1 MQDEFATRGADETM
15 ETMAEAPS
23 VDHVPV
29 PTGGSAVI
37 RRCSRYIREKGP
49 RCSGTDAP
57 VGCYDTPVQD
67 PPDDLRDPL
76 RRPLIV

>member
-1 MQDEFATRGADETM
+1 MQDESAVRSADETM
-15 ETMAEAPS
+15 ATMAEAPS
-23 VDHVPV
+23 VDHVSIL
-29 PTGGSAVI
+29 TGGSAVI

-67 PPDDLRDPL
+67 SPDDLRGPS